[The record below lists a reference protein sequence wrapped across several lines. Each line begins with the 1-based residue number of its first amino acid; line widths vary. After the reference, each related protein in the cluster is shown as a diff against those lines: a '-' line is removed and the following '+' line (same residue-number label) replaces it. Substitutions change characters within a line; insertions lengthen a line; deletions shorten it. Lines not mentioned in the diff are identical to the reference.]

1 MKGTS
6 LLQRLTKAVPRKS
19 GLIQLCTFPCR
30 RHWAQA
36 FYCLPPSPRNPQH
49 LQDLAG
55 SHCTAMHPDLN
66 TCEVLCSQK
75 TNVAQAQGEGMPA
88 ALGNNS
94 ML

>member
-6 LLQRLTKAVPRKS
+6 LLQRLTKSVPRKS
-19 GLIQLCTFPCR
+19 GLIQLYLPL
-30 RHWAQA
+30 QA
-36 FYCLPPSPRNPQH
+36 PLGPGLLLSTPSPPNPQH

>member
-6 LLQRLTKAVPRKS
+6 LLQRLTKSVPRKS
-19 GLIQLCTFPCR
+19 GLI
-30 RHWAQA
+30 
-36 FYCLPPSPRNPQH
+36 
-49 LQDLAG
+49 QDLAG

-94 ML
+94 MLLVRLRSRAHWTPGLM